1 MINGI
6 WTDKVS
12 LVLQKGLNAAGERQR
27 VMAHNIANLN
37 TPLYKRKEV
46 RFEEELRQAL
56 LGSTRLPLTTTHP
69 RHMGKAPSLQD
80 VRHEVKTDLQSSMR
94 PDGNNVDIEREM
106 AMLAAN
112 QLNYNALVQVLSGRQ
127 GLLRYVIH
135 EGRR

>member
-1 MINGI
+1 MINGLS
-6 WTDKVS
+6 TDKVS
-12 LVLQKGLNAAGERQR
+12 LVLQKGLDAAGERQR

-46 RFEEELRQAL
+46 HFEEELRQAL
-56 LGSTRLPLTTTHP
+56 LAPSRLPLAATHP
-69 RHMGKAPSLQD
+69 RHMGRGPSLQD
-80 VRHEVKTDLQSSMR
+80 VGHDVKTDLQSSMR

-127 GLLRYVIH
+127 ALLRYVIH

>member
-1 MINGI
+1 MINRL

-12 LVLQKGLNAAGERQR
+12 LVLQKSLDAAGERQR

-56 LGSTRLPLTTTHP
+56 LGPSRLSLATTHP
-69 RHMGKAPSLQD
+69 RHMDKVSSLQD
-80 VRHEVKTDLQSSMR
+80 VSHEVRTDLQSSMR

-112 QLNYNALVQVLSGRQ
+112 QLNYNALVQLLSGRQ
-127 GLLRYVIH
+127 ASLRYVIH

>member
-1 MINGI
+1 MINGL

-12 LVLQKGLNAAGERQR
+12 LVLQKGLDAAGERQR
-27 VMAHNIANLN
+27 IMAHNIANVN

-56 LGSTRLPLTTTHP
+56 LGSSRLPLATTHP
-69 RHMGKAPSLQD
+69 RHLGARPSLQD
-80 VRHEVKTDLQSSMR
+80 VSHEVKTDLQSSMR
-94 PDGNNVDIEREM
+94 ADGNNVDIEREM

-112 QLNYNALVQVLSGRQ
+112 QLNYNALVQLLSSRQ
-127 GLLRYVIH
+127 ASLRYVIH